1 MGLNS
6 LMEVYM
12 EIIESIYKK
21 YNNHIYFKP
30 AFPLVFMM
38 LYLFYYFTMI
48 SPVYSLSDRIAEMV
62 NPYVTMPYIT
72 AIVMTFISLMY
83 GGMLLRSIYII
94 MYMFAVGFS
103 VYMTLKTGGNA
114 YIALYIPNLIIL
126 VLNITI
132 WVAFEKYKNNK

>member
-21 YNNHIYFKP
+21 YNNHIYLKP

-94 MYMFAVGFS
+94 MYMFAVVFS

-114 YIALYIPNLIIL
+114 YIALYIPHLIIL

>member
-21 YNNHIYFKP
+21 YNNHIYLKP

-114 YIALYIPNLIIL
+114 DIALYIPHLIIL
-126 VLNITI
+126 VLNIAI
-132 WVAFEKYKNNK
+132 WVAFEKYKSNK